1 MAKFG
6 VEMTCI
12 YNGYAIVE
20 AENVREAI
28 DKVNKEL
35 YGENL
40 NGFPSDVE
48 VKIGNNTESFS
59 FGEATAD
66 YAEELED

>member
-1 MAKFG
+1 MAKYG

-12 YNGYAIVE
+12 YNGYVIVD
-20 AENVREAI
+20 AENVQEAI
-28 DKVNKEL
+28 EKVNEEL

-40 NGFPSDVE
+40 KGFPNYVE
-48 VKIGNNTESFS
+48 VKIGDNTESFS

-66 YAEELED
+66 YAEELEN